1 MKFSH
6 KISGYIDTPGGK
18 RRYNEEHFTI
28 AAPRYDLATKGMS
41 FARDSSWKRH
51 LVDALPENPS
61 PRCLDLACGTGDVT
75 FLLSKKYPRGEIVGL
90 DLTESML
97 GIARKRNCYSNVT
110 FKKGDMSQTGF
121 QNGSV
126 DIITAS
132 YALRNAPE
140 ISETIGEIQRILTPG
155 GVLAILDFSKSDHLF
170 SQKLQCSLLEGWC
183 GFWGFLLHGNP
194 EIHGYIGES
203 LRKFPCSSHFKKLMV
218 ERGFE
223 LVHSRRYL
231 LGIVEGALY
240 RKGEG
245 TIA

>member
-6 KISGYIDTPGGK
+6 KIRDYIDTPGGK
-18 RRYNEEHFTI
+18 RQFNELHFTE
-28 AAPRYDLATKGMS
+28 AAPRYDVATRAMS
-41 FARDSSWKRH
+41 LTRDSSWKRH
-51 LVDALPENPS
+51 LVDALPERPS

-90 DLTESML
+90 DITESML
-97 GIARKRNCYSNVT
+97 AIARERNSCDNVT

-121 QNGSV
+121 QAGSV
-126 DIITAS
+126 DIVTAS

-140 ISETIGEIQRILTPG
+140 IHGAIGETHRILTPG
-155 GVLAILDFSKSDHLF
+155 GVLAILDFSKSKCLF
-170 SQKLQCSLLEGWC
+170 LQKAQCSFLGGWC

-203 LRKFPCSSHFKKLMV
+203 LRKFPDSSRFKKLME

-223 LVHSRRYL
+223 EVFSRRYF

-240 RKGEG
+240 RKS
-245 TIA
+245 ADS